1 MINFKILNNEID
13 PPKRMNGNAFDLRAT
28 LNATIYPQRIIEMP
42 LGVSVEVDEN
52 CCSLLLPRSGLG
64 KQGLVLANT
73 LGLIDYN
80 YRGEIVA
87 LLQNRNIDGK
97 PILISKNDR
106 VAQLLI
112 VRVSMEE
119 ATFKE
124 VLSTT
129 TRGSDGF
136 GSTGV

>member
-1 MINFKILNNEID
+1 MINFKILNDEID
-13 PPKRMNGNAFDLRAT
+13 PPSRVNGNAFDLRAT
-28 LNATIYPQRIIEMP
+28 LNATVYPQRIVEMP
-42 LGVSVEVDEN
+42 LGVSVEVDED

-64 KQGLVLANT
+64 KMGLVLANT
-73 LGLIDYN
+73 VGLIDYN
-80 YRGEIVA
+80 YRGEIIA

-112 VRVSMEE
+112 VRVSMES
-119 ATFKE
+119 ASFKSE
-124 VLSTT
+124 LSTT
-129 TRGSDGF
+129 NRGSDGF